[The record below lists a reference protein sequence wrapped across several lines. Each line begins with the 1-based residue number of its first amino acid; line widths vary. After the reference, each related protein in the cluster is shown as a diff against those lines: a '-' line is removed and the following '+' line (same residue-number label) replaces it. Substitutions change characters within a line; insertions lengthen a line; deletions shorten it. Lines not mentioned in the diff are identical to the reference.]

1 MTTAGSKVRELVQQ
15 VLQSQWKAVGVDVRI
30 KNEPARVYFGQT
42 VTQRKFTGL
51 AMYAWLSAPES
62 VPRGTLHSAHIP
74 TEANGWAGQNYPG
87 FDNAEMDALIEKI
100 EVELDKPKRK
110 AMWKRLQEIYVEE
123 LPVIPLYFR
132 AEAYIMP
139 KWLGGVKPTGHQYP
153 TSLWVEEWQAK

>member
-1 MTTAGSKVRELVQQ
+1 MA
-15 VLQSQWKAVGVDVRI
+15 A
-30 KNEPARVYFGQT
+30 A
-42 VTQRKFTGL
+42 
-51 AMYAWLSAPES
+51 APIG

-132 AEAYIMP
+132 ANAYILP
-139 KWLGGVKPTGHQYP
+139 KWLTGVTPTGHLG
-153 TSLWVEEWQAK
+153 TTTLWIEFA